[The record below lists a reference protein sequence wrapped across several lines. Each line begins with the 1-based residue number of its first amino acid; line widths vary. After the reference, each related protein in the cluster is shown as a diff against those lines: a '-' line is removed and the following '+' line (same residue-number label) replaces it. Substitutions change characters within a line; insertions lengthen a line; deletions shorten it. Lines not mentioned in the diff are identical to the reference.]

1 MSAGPGKVRGG
12 VAGALFFWGES
23 MGKFQRNGELV
34 NFDGGL
40 LGFIEFHDGAIE
52 PSAEIMGLMK
62 VFCPQK
68 WRLNGS

>member
-1 MSAGPGKVRGG
+1 
-12 VAGALFFWGES
+12 